1 MNGKVSNASLK
12 SNHLLLMTQIF
23 EVLPFRNSKATDGRS
38 TSSSTNLYTSTSYT
52 SKNNTFQQFCQLI
65 IHLVDKYLVGDNKK
79 PLEYEAWN
87 LQSKREEAVDESQ
100 HQSRTGVPHLLWC
113 R

>member
-1 MNGKVSNASLK
+1 MKSRVTAGKSEAKMNGKVSNAK
-12 SNHLLLMTQIF
+12 SNHLLLMTQLF
-23 EVLPFRNSKATDGRS
+23 EVLPCRNSKATDGKS
-38 TSSSTNLYTSTSYT
+38 TSSWTSLYTSTSYT

-65 IHLVDKYLVGDNKK
+65 IHLVDKYLEIIKK

-100 HQSRTGVPHLLWC
+100 HQS
-113 R
+113 